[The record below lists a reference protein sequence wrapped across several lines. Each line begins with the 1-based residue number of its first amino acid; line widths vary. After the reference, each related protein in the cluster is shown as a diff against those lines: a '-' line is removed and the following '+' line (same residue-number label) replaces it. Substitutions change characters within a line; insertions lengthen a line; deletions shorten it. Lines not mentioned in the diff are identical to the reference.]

1 MAEIPRRGLQSMTPR
16 VGYLIDRVCADIKD
30 CHFRIIYFAV
40 GGLACALSAKVV
52 KRTIRQQRP
61 RHGERT
67 TYGYVLPGTLSYLP
81 SSTVELSRMP
91 STHAS
96 ACTFFA
102 VSVLLGS
109 LYLPQHPSF
118 HPIVVYAPF
127 VVVPWAGMIVL
138 SRVWLG
144 YHTWPQVMGGV
155 CFGICF
161 ASLWFKMWVEDTGGI
176 GTLGREME
184 VLVVT
189 LRPFLLVAILSTVR
203 EMSLRRFAQVNAAN
217 VPSTPHSPSPHRSSG
232 TQTPATPRTRIS
244 YLDSPSSTPSISSS
258 TPFDWEAARSRRPP
272 PYATPPSVK
281 RKARMS
287 TGNAATSPRK
297 AFIRKK
303 GFVER

>member
-1 MAEIPRRGLQSMTPR
+1 MPPSPPWLKFLDETSKIVTSVTA
-16 VGYLIDRVCADIKD
+16 LICLYTRSAG
-30 CHFRIIYFAV
+30 IIYFAV

-67 TYGYVLPGTLSYLP
+67 YG
-81 SSTVELSRMP
+81 MP

-161 ASLWFKMWVEDTGGI
+161 ASLWFKMRQRDG
-176 GTLGREME
+176 
-184 VLVVT
+184 
-189 LRPFLLVAILSTVR
+189 
-203 EMSLRRFAQVNAAN
+203 
-217 VPSTPHSPSPHRSSG
+217 
-232 TQTPATPRTRIS
+232 
-244 YLDSPSSTPSISSS
+244 
-258 TPFDWEAARSRRPP
+258 
-272 PYATPPSVK
+272 SV
-281 RKARMS
+281 
-287 TGNAATSPRK
+287 G
-297 AFIRKK
+297 
-303 GFVER
+303 